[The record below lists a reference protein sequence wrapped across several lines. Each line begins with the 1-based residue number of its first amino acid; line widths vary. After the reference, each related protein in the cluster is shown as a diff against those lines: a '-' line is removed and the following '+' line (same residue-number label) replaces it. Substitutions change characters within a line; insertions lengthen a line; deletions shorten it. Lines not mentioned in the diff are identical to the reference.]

1 MVEVEI
7 EIKRL
12 ARLYVAFQ
20 KKDIT
25 IRTARMTGSWLVALR
40 EFSATAYT
48 YTYININI
56 YPKYTFLTAALLQ
69 D

>member
-48 YTYININI
+48 YTYINI